1 MNGPMFAS
9 VVNAKIFRQC
19 SIFLKELTNDNT
31 FSKVLFSDEFD
42 QFMLGKLPSSLQV
55 TQENVDFYWNLL
67 ELHFNIVLQKEGVA
81 GIS

>member
-67 ELHFNIVLQKEGVA
+67 ELHFNIVL
-81 GIS
+81 